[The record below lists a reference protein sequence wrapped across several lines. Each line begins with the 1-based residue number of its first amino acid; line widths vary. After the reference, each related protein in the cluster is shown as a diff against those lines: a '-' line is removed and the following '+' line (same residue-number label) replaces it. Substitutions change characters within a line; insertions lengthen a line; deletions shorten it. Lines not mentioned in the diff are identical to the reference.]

1 MGQKSRFGE
10 TFNIVFIRY
19 LIKLHINPLC
29 RALMFDV
36 YLILVRPPPTDLVQ
50 QIAILDT
57 LELVSGATI
66 SLIDPKS
73 AFSAPNLL
81 AAQAK

>member
-1 MGQKSRFGE
+1 
-10 TFNIVFIRY
+10 
-19 LIKLHINPLC
+19 
-29 RALMFDV
+29 MFDV
-36 YLILVRPPPTDLVQ
+36 SLILVRPPQTDLVQ

-57 LELVSGATI
+57 LKIGPGATI